1 MFKEKIV
8 RGDFHPSDSCPRRN
22 FDNDNP
28 KNERAEKMKISQKI
42 ETTSKRKTISN
53 RKKNIKTRLKG
64 KVLILK
70 I

>member
-1 MFKEKIV
+1 MTV
-8 RGDFHPSDSCPRRN
+8 VQGDFRPRN